1 MNFHVFERADGALL
15 LLPSVLDPP
24 GAHAADLRPL
34 GALDCDL
41 SIFSAELVTELGLHG
56 RAMVQGH
63 DRELLVAR
71 MRLAD
76 ASAAGSDEAVSL
88 SND

>member
-24 GAHAADLRPL
+24 GAHADLRPL

-56 RAMVQGH
+56 RAMVLGH
-63 DRELLVAR
+63 DRELLVSR

-76 ASAAGSDEAVSL
+76 ASATGSDEAVSL